1 MDSKNHKSN
10 CLVGIHT
17 IVTWSSKDIF
27 ISQVYTTSRYYTQP
41 KLYKGWSQ
49 KMWLLTNWPHH
60 LQAVTKGLSF
70 ETSDFDVKEGTASVA
85 TSSGVCTGWEGFGVY
100 VKLRSLFSDRAMSS
114 FSSKPLVGSKL
125 HLSGVC
131 LANASL
137 NFLICHQN
145 RTISVIFKF
154 NVVTNK
160 ESMIR

>member
-1 MDSKNHKSN
+1 
-10 CLVGIHT
+10 
-17 IVTWSSKDIF
+17 
-27 ISQVYTTSRYYTQP
+27 
-41 KLYKGWSQ
+41 
-49 KMWLLTNWPHH
+49 MWLTTNWPHH

-85 TSSGVCTGWEGFGVY
+85 TSSFAGVCTGWEGFGVY

-137 NFLICHQN
+137 NFLICHQIELYQLSSN
-145 RTISVIFKF
+145 SMLLLIRNLWSDKSTIHIKIQAHELQLIRNLSSQWA
-154 NVVTNK
+154 NK
-160 ESMIR
+160 LHKNPSTWISTYILE